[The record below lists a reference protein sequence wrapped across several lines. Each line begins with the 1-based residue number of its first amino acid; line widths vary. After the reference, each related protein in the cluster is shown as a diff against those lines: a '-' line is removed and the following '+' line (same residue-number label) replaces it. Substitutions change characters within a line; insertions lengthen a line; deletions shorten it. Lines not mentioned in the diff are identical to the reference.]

1 MKLDFYSPKNYYSSH
16 VLALSGYVFLFFY
29 ICFNPYKGPVC
40 DYGGLG
46 GYIIMLGLF
55 VDSILIAL
63 FIYILEIFFK
73 SKVKNTFLLKN
84 QFYDFIFDLGL
95 TFYLLPL
102 IWLTGQCSI
111 TPFIFL
117 ILIFISIRL
126 IKIYQK
132 KSEKRD
138 INET

>member
-1 MKLDFYSPKNYYSSH
+1 MKLDLYAPKNYYSSH

-95 TFYLLPL
+95 IFYLFPL
-102 IWLTGQCSI
+102 IFLSCQCSI

-126 IKIYQK
+126 IKLFQK
-132 KSEKRD
+132 KIRKERHQ
-138 INET
+138 